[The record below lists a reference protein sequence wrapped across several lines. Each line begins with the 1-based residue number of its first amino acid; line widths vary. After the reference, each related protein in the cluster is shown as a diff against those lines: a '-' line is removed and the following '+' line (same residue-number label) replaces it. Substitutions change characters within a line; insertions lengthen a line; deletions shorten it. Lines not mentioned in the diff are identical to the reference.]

1 MMNMHT
7 EKNILVV
14 ALLLLA
20 LAAFSAPAVNAD
32 PTTITIEVVPSTD
45 QVMLGDQFYVN
56 ITISNI
62 EETHDLVGI
71 EFKLTWN
78 TTLLIG
84 IEMVLPPGHIFQAAE
99 DDGNLWVIKKTVDN
113 EAGEAWY
120 MVTVNNLQQGYD
132 NGYMPL
138 TGSGVI
144 CQIFFN
150 ASNNIEGTSPLTFME
165 LPPTNLKV
173 KLSNGEGSPITDFEV
188 VESSIEVVPE
198 FANLLLTM
206 LLLMA
211 SVISIIGYKKLPKR
225 CCK

>member
-32 PTTITIEVVPSTD
+32 PTITIEVVPSTD

-211 SVISIIGYKKLPKR
+211 SVISIIGYKKFPKR

>member
-32 PTTITIEVVPSTD
+32 PTITIEVVPSTD

>member
-1 MMNMHT
+1 MC
-7 EKNILVV
+7 IR
-14 ALLLLA
+14 
-20 LAAFSAPAVNAD
+20 D
-32 PTTITIEVVPSTD
+32 R
-45 QVMLGDQFYVN
+45 
-56 ITISNI
+56 
-62 EETHDLVGI
+62 
-71 EFKLTWN
+71 
-78 TTLLIG
+78 
-84 IEMVLPPGHIFQAAE
+84 
-99 DDGNLWVIKKTVDN
+99 
-113 EAGEAWY
+113 Y

>member
-1 MMNMHT
+1 MHT

-14 ALLLLA
+14 VLLLLA

-32 PTTITIEVVPSTD
+32 PTITIEVVPSTD
-45 QVMLGDQFYVN
+45 QVVLGDQFYVN
-56 ITISNI
+56 ITINNI

-144 CQIFFN
+144 CQIIFN
-150 ASNNIEGTSPLTFME
+150 ASNNIEGISPLTFME

-206 LLLMA
+206 LLLTA